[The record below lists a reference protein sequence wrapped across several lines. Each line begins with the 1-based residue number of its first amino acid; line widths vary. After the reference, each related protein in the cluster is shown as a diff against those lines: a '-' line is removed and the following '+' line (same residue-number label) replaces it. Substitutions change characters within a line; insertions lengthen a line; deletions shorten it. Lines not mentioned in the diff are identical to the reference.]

1 MNSVLKQFDI
11 QGRSALVTGAGSGIG
26 LAYAEALAEAG
37 ASVTLAGITAAKVER
52 EAERFRQ
59 LGWKARAA
67 QMDVADEDAVRGA
80 FDAHLREYGRL
91 DIAFANAGVGVG
103 RGYKTPTGERVA
115 ESQIDTFD
123 VAHWQRN
130 LDVNLTGAMY
140 TVRHAARLMK
150 AAKSPGSIIVT
161 SSNASNITVPIIA
174 MAYMAAKA
182 GVSHFVRNVALEL
195 AAYRIRVNTIS
206 PGSFV
211 TNIGGGHLHN
221 PAVKAVW
228 DKIVPLGEMGNTEQI
243 KALALYLASD
253 ASSYMTGA
261 ELFIDGGVSLV
272 SGFR

>member
-1 MNSVLKQFDI
+1 
-11 QGRSALVTGAGSGIG
+11 
-26 LAYAEALAEAG
+26 
-37 ASVTLAGITAAKVER
+37 
-52 EAERFRQ
+52 
-59 LGWKARAA
+59 
-67 QMDVADEDAVRGA
+67 
-80 FDAHLREYGRL
+80 
-91 DIAFANAGVGVG
+91 
-103 RGYKTPTGERVA
+103 
-115 ESQIDTFD
+115 
-123 VAHWQRN
+123 
-130 LDVNLTGAMY
+130 
-140 TVRHAARLMK
+140 
-150 AAKSPGSIIVT
+150 
-161 SSNASNITVPIIA
+161 VPIIA

-182 GVSHFVRNVALEL
+182 GISHFVRNVALEL
-195 AAYRIRVNTIS
+195 AAFRIRVNTIS

>member
-1 MNSVLKQFDI
+1 MNSVLRQFDI

-37 ASVTLAGITAAKVER
+37 ASVTLAGKTAANVER
-52 EAERFRQ
+52 EAARFRG

-67 QMDVADEDAVRGA
+67 EVDVADEEQVRAA
-80 FDAHLREYGRL
+80 FDAHNSEFGRL

-103 RGYKTPTGERVA
+103 HGFMSPAGGRSGDG
-115 ESQIDTFD
+115 QIDTIN
-123 VAHWQRN
+123 VADWQRN
-130 LDVNLTGAMY
+130 IDVHLSGAMY
-140 TVRHAARLMK
+140 TIRHAARLMK
-150 AAKSPGSIIVT
+150 AAKRPGSIVVT
-161 SSNASNITVPIIA
+161 SSNASNITVPLIA
-174 MAYMAAKA
+174 TAYMASKA
-182 GVSHFVRNVALEL
+182 GVAHLVRNVALEL
-195 AAYRIRVNTIS
+195 AAYKIRVNTIS

-221 PAVKAVW
+221 PAVKAAW

-261 ELFIDGGVSLV
+261 DMFIDGGVSLV
-272 SGFR
+272 SGFK